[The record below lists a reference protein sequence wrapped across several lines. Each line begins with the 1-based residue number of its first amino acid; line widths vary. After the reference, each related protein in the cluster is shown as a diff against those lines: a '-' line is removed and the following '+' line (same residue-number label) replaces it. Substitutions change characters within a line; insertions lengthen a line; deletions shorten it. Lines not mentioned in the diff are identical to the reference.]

1 MLKDD
6 ISHEMAVRFVKEEIE
21 KYKESL
27 AKTGTK
33 YRIIE
38 ETPLSDGSVIIKIKK
53 QYNASPVGSY
63 LD

>member
-21 KYKESL
+21 KHKASLEKNRTQYKIVEQ
-27 AKTGTK
+27 T
-33 YRIIE
+33 E
-38 ETPLSDGSVIIKIKK
+38 QPDGSVIIKIKK
-53 QYNASPVGSY
+53 QYNNAPVGGY